1 MSLSV
6 VSSRFLAPRAQA
18 FLLVLVSVALWGL
31 APVGNRYFIGNNH
44 LAMPGAAYMA
54 LRYSIASVCFLP
66 GVVAAWNRWSRRDWL
81 RGACCGLAGVA
92 GYNLLGGV
100 AARTVSAGM
109 TGLLNSTESLM
120 ILLLSCFI
128 VRRPPGGKSIL
139 AALLGLGGIVLLASS
154 AGPAEGDVRGILL
167 LLLGAFGWAI
177 YCVLIPPLIKKHG
190 ALQSSAVTMFLGTL
204 PLLAAGAPGMG
215 PMMAAMS
222 YREWGLMLCMG
233 ICISVAALVAWNKGV
248 AVLGAQNASWF
259 LYLLPVFSALG
270 GFLLLG
276 EPLTIGEFAGGAMIL
291 GSVYIAQWHR

>member
-6 VSSRFLAPRAQA
+6 VFGRLPASRAQA
-18 FLLVLVSVALWGL
+18 FLLVLAAVALWGM
-31 APVGNRYFIGNNH
+31 APVGNRYFIGNTH
-44 LAMPGAAYMA
+44 LAMPGAVYMA
-54 LRYSIASVCFLP
+54 LRYSIASICFLP
-66 GVVAAWNRWSRRDWL
+66 GVAAAWRSWSRRDWL
-81 RGACCGLAGVA
+81 RGAVCGLAGVS

-109 TGLLNSTESLM
+109 TGLLNSSESLI
-120 ILLLSCFI
+120 ILLLSCLI
-128 VRRPPGGKSIL
+128 LRRPPGGKDVL
-139 AALLGLGGIVLLASS
+139 AALLGLGGIVLLAGS

-167 LLLGAFGWAI
+167 LLLGAFGWAV

-190 ALQSSAVTMFLGTL
+190 ALQSSAVTMCLGTL

-215 PMMAAMS
+215 QMMAAMS
-222 YREWGLMLCMG
+222 HREWELMLCMG
-233 ICISVAALVAWNKGV
+233 VCISVGALIAWNKGV

-276 EPLTIGEFAGGAMIL
+276 EPLTLGEFAGGAMIL
-291 GSVYIAQWHR
+291 SSVYIAQWHR

>member
-6 VSSRFLAPRAQA
+6 DSGRFLAPRAQA
-18 FLLVLVSVALWGL
+18 FLLLLAAVTLWGM
-31 APVGNRYFIGNNH
+31 APVGNRYFIGNTH
-44 LAMPGAAYMA
+44 LAMPGATYMA
-54 LRYSIASVCFLP
+54 IRYTIASICFLP
-66 GVVAAWNRWSRRDWL
+66 GVVAAGRSWSRRDWL
-81 RGACCGLAGVA
+81 RGAVCGLAGVS

-109 TGLLNSTESLM
+109 TGLLNSSETLM

-128 VRRPPGGKSIL
+128 MRRTPGAKDVL

-204 PLLAAGAPGMG
+204 PLLAAGASGVG

-222 YREWGLMLCMG
+222 YQEWGLMLWMG
-233 ICISVAALVAWNKGV
+233 VCISVVALVAWNRGV
-248 AVLGAQNASWF
+248 AMLGAQDASWF

-291 GSVYIAQWHR
+291 SSVYIAQWHR